1 MQMCILEK
9 LIFQMQ
15 KTHTLLW
22 GNWIRAFVK
31 SHCAL
36 LILLLEATV
45 NFPNCPLCFKRHIM
59 LSAVLSPIT
68 RSHLSATM
76 DNVEVNWILILDEN
90 CGVTD
95 QHTQRS
101 KTQTHFMSHI
111 NHLILCYKPK
121 LYEVVINIDQSIDKI

>member
-1 MQMCILEK
+1 
-9 LIFQMQ
+9 
-15 KTHTLLW
+15 
-22 GNWIRAFVK
+22 
-31 SHCAL
+31 
-36 LILLLEATV
+36 
-45 NFPNCPLCFKRHIM
+45 M